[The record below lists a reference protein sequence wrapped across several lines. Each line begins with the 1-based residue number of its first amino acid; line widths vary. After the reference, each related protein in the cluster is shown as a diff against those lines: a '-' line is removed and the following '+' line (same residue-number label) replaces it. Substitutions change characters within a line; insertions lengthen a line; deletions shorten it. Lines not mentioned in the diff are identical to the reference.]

1 MKLKSYEFKAG
12 YRRLELNCRGEFMKS
27 WQKGLLL
34 GGAGAA
40 LAYALVKTQRP
51 KLSLRRYYA
60 DKVAIVTGGASGIG
74 RAIATGLY
82 RLGAQVLV
90 VDRDAERLAEMR
102 EDFPNMAFLQIDLM
116 QKDAPQQIL
125 NSTLQH
131 YGTVDL
137 LFNNAGIVF
146 AGPFLEMQDEDI
158 ERVIAINL
166 LAQVRMTRAFLPFFL
181 QKGGGVIAYTGS
193 LSAKVYAPTHS
204 VYTGTKG
211 GLHNFVAALRRELPR
226 RSSVQLTIVHPNVTR
241 TNLVERELFD
251 SVEHLAGKYME
262 SAEEV
267 AVALLKG
274 IVAGA
279 DTVYVR
285 YSDILLATL
294 ELLAPDYVEN
304 ELRKLNRVYL
314 HQRQLMAK

>member
-1 MKLKSYEFKAG
+1 
-12 YRRLELNCRGEFMKS
+12 MKS

>member
-1 MKLKSYEFKAG
+1 MKT
-12 YRRLELNCRGEFMKS
+12 

-34 GGAGAA
+34 GGAGAV
-40 LAYALVKTQRP
+40 LACALVKTRR
-51 KLSLRRYYA
+51 LGLRRYYER
-60 DKVAIVTGGASGIG
+60 KVAVVTGGASGIG
-74 RAIATGLY
+74 RAIAVKLY
-82 RLGAQVLV
+82 NFGARVLV
-90 VDRDAERLAEMR
+90 VDRDAEKLNEMR
-102 EDFPNMAFLQIDLM
+102 ERFPDMALLRIDLL
-116 QKDAPQQIL
+116 QQNAPSEILDAAL
-125 NSTLQH
+125 ER

-146 AGPFLEMQDEDI
+146 AGPFLEMKDEDI
-158 ERVIAINL
+158 ERLIGINL
-166 LAQVRMTRAFLPFFL
+166 LAQVRMTRAFLPFLL

-226 RSSVQLTIVHPNVTR
+226 HSSVQLTIVHPNVTR

-251 SVEHLAGKYME
+251 LVEQQAGRYME

-267 AVALLKG
+267 ASALLKG
-274 IVAGA
+274 VVAGA
-279 DTVYVR
+279 RTVYVR
-285 YSDILLATL
+285 YTDILLAAL
-294 ELLAPDYVEN
+294 ELLAPDYVES

-314 HQRQLMAK
+314 RHRQ